1 MDCTVL
7 LPCLNEEANITYVI
21 DQARNWLTAGGIS
34 GEILVADNGSTD
46 RSVEAAKAHGARVI
60 CVEQK
65 GYGFTLRRGLDDAQ
79 GEVIIFGDADGTY
92 DLGDLDQ
99 LYEPLSQN
107 EYDLVIGNRFAGK
120 MEKGAMSASHRIGVR
135 VLSWLAGKR
144 FAIHVHDYHCG
155 IRGIRK
161 DALERCSFHTGGME
175 FATEMIA
182 EAGRSRLR
190 IREVPADLRVSR
202 YERKAKLRPVRD
214 GLRHLAYIIFNR

>member
-1 MDCTVL
+1 M
-7 LPCLNEEANITYVI
+7 PCLNEEANIACVI
-21 DQARNWLTAGGIS
+21 DQARAWMTAGGVS
-34 GEILVADNGSTD
+34 GEILVVDNGSTD
-46 RSVEAAKAHGARVI
+46 GSVKTAKGHGAKVI
-60 CVEQK
+60 SEDQK
-65 GYGFTLRRGLDDAQ
+65 GYGHALRKGLGEAQ

-182 EAGRSRLR
+182 EAGRQKLR
-190 IREVPADLRVSR
+190 IKEVSVPLKLSR
-202 YERKAKLRPVRD
+202 FERQAKLRPVRD
-214 GLRHLAYIIFNR
+214 GFRHLAYIIRNR